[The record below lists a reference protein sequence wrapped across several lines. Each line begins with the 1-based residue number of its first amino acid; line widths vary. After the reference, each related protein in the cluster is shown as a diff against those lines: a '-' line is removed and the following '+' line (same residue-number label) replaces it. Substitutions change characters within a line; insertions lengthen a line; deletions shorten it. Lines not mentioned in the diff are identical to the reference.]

1 MSSIKSTTNSK
12 ERFHRLLHKYITFR
26 GIDIVLYLH
35 DGTVIELDKNR
46 YIDNEYIIKKN
57 ARQQIERTIRI
68 DDIRKA
74 DFYAS

>member
-1 MSSIKSTTNSK
+1 MSSTTGSK

-26 GIDIVLYLH
+26 GIDIVLHLH
-35 DGTVIELDKNR
+35 DGTIVELDKNR
-46 YIDNEYIIKKN
+46 YIDNDYIIKKN
-57 ARQQIERTIRI
+57 ARQQIEQTINI